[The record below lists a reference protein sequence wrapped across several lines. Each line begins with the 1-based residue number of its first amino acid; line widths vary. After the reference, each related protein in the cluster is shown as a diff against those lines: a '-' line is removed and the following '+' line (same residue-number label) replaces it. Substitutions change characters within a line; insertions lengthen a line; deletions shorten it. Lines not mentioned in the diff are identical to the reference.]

1 MTDKEYLQRLDE
13 RLTKVEQQVH
23 DREVSQMKQYNELE
37 HLIANAVKEGNKEI
51 LEKIKEHDSRLQK
64 LEQQDGEKAK
74 AVIKAIVGTSLSWLV
89 MGILTNL
96 PTILGSLQK

>member
-1 MTDKEYLQRLDE
+1 MTDKEYLQKLDE

-74 AVIKAIVGTSLSWLV
+74 AVIKYCILETRNKTVLSGQMPTSLSSV
-89 MGILTNL
+89 
-96 PTILGSLQK
+96 